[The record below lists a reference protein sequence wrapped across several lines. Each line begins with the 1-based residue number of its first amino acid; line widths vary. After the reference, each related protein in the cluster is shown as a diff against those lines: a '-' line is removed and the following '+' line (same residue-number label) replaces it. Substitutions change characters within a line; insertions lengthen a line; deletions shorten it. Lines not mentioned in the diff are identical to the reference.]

1 MTKKWTVKKPDP
13 GLVKSLALELGV
25 SKTLAA
31 LLVNRNLD
39 SAARARRFL
48 QHDLSSLH
56 NPFLLPDMEKAVVRV
71 RQAIENK
78 EKILVFGDRDVDGV
92 TSITVLVRT
101 LKSLGADVVWT
112 VPSNEGYGLHNS
124 LLQKFRDE
132 GASLVIT
139 VDCGTSAVDEI
150 RFANSIGLEVIVT
163 DHHLPPDQLPE
174 AFAIVNPNLHH
185 SRYPMKELA
194 GCLTAFKFAYAL
206 MFSYNRTFN
215 QEFVVFDLETTGLSP
230 TQNEILEIGAICTRN
245 FLPVKQFQT
254 LVKPSGPIHPDA
266 TKVHGITDEMV
277 KDAPSLKDVLP
288 KLMDFIGPRTL
299 VAHNARFDLS
309 FLQEGLKKHLNREFN
324 NPSIDTLS
332 LSREC
337 FTLPSYALGALAK
350 AFGIEMEKA
359 HRSIDDC
366 LATLELFKKIEE
378 HRDPRLQFFLEDQLD
393 VVTLGTIADVVPL
406 LEENRAVVKNGLPR
420 LLQTRKVGLRKLI
433 QEAGLL
439 PKTYA
444 GAPINGSSSSAA
456 PSIPSAKDVAWG
468 VTPLIN
474 AAGRFGKA
482 DLAVKLL
489 LTNSEDEAIDLLVQI
504 VKLNENRKKL
514 QKENIDRFF
523 ALAEEQCDLKNDRLL
538 FVVAEGLEHG
548 VTGIVASQMVREFG
562 RPAFLLIK
570 DGDQAMGSSRSLPAF
585 NVVEALAECKD
596 LLVKYGGH
604 PAAAGLSVRGENIE
618 ALRARLKEIGRRKL
632 DDSALIPQIDVDLE
646 LDFDQV
652 TPEFVQEISKLEPY
666 GEGNPLPVFALR
678 GVRCEEASLVGAQK
692 NHLRLKLSN
701 MNDKHLGAIGWRM
714 NSLMDGFKKGD
725 RLDVCF
731 GLEINNWEN
740 RQTAQLVLNDLMQ
753 TTVPSE
759 FFELDGV

>member
-1 MTKKWTVKKPDP
+1 MTKKWAVKNPNPELLKK
-13 GLVKSLALELGV
+13 LSVELGIT
-25 SKTLAA
+25 KTLAA
-31 LLVNRNLD
+31 LLVNRKID
-39 SAARARRFL
+39 TVSSARRFL
-48 QHDLSSLH
+48 RQDLSSLH

-71 RQAIENK
+71 RQAIDKK

-124 LLQKFRDE
+124 LLEKFRNE

-163 DHHLPPDQLPE
+163 DHHLPPDILPD
-174 AFAIVNPNLHH
+174 ALAIVNPNLRH

-215 QEFVVFDLETTGLSP
+215 QEFVIFDFETTGLSP
-230 TQNEILEIGAICTRN
+230 TENEILEVGAICARN
-245 FLPVKQFQT
+245 FLPVKQFQM
-254 LVKPSGPIHPDA
+254 LIKPSRPIHPDA
-266 TKVHGITDEMV
+266 TKIHGITDDMV
-277 KDAPSLKDVLP
+277 KDAPSIQEVLP
-288 KLMDFIGPRTL
+288 QLMEFIGARTL
-299 VAHNARFDLS
+299 VAHNAKFDLS
-309 FLQEGLKKHLNREFN
+309 FLQVALKKHLNRECN
-324 NPSIDTLS
+324 NPSIDTLL

-337 FTLPSYALGALAK
+337 FTQPSYALGALAK
-350 AFGIEMEKA
+350 SFGIEMAQA
-359 HRSIDDC
+359 HRSIFDC
-366 LATLELFKKIEE
+366 QATLELFKKIEE

-420 LLQTRKVGLRKLI
+420 LLKTRKVGLRKLI

-439 PKTYA
+439 PKTYGA
-444 GAPINGSSSSAA
+444 GNESAGQTA
-456 PSIPSAKDVAWG
+456 ESIPSAKDVAWG

-489 LTNSEDEAIDLLVQI
+489 LTNSEDEAIDLLIQI
-504 VKLNENRKKL
+504 VQLNDNRKKL
-514 QKENIDRFF
+514 QKENIDKFF
-523 ALAEEQCDLKNDRLL
+523 ALAEQQCDLKNDRLL

-562 RPAFLLIK
+562 RPVFLLIREG
-570 DGDQAMGSSRSLPAF
+570 DGAMGSSRSIPTF
-585 NVVEALAECKD
+585 NVVEALTQCKD
-596 LLVKYGGH
+596 LLIKYGGH
-604 PAAAGLSVRGENIE
+604 PAAAGLSVEAKNLD
-618 ALRARLKEIGRRKL
+618 ALRSQLKEIAQNQL
-632 DDSALIPQIDVDLE
+632 DSSALTPQIDVDLE
-646 LDFDQV
+646 LDFADV
-652 TPEFVQEISKLEPY
+652 TPEFIQEISKLEPY

-678 GVRCEEASLVGAQK
+678 GVRCEDASLVGAQK

-701 MNDKHLGAIGWRM
+701 MNGKQLAAIGWRM
-714 NSLMDGFKKGD
+714 NGYFSELKKGD

-753 TTVPSE
+753 STVPSE
-759 FFELDGV
+759 FFELGGV

>member
-13 GLVKSLALELGV
+13 RQVKSLALALGV
-25 SKTLAA
+25 SETLAA

-71 RQAIENK
+71 RQAIDKK

-101 LKSLGADVVWT
+101 LKSLGADVIWT

-124 LLQKFRDE
+124 LLQKYRDE

-139 VDCGTSAVDEI
+139 VDCGTSAIDEI
-150 RFANSIGLEVIVT
+150 RFANSIGMEVIVT
-163 DHHLPPDQLPE
+163 DHHHPPETLPE
-174 AFAIVNPNLHH
+174 ALAIVNPNLKH

-215 QEFVVFDLETTGLSP
+215 QEFIVFDLETTGLSP
-230 TQNEILEIGAICTRN
+230 MQNEILEIGAICVRN
-245 FLPVKQFQT
+245 FLPVKQFHS
-254 LVKPSGPIHPDA
+254 LVKPSAPIHPDA

-277 KDAPSLKDVLP
+277 KNSPNLKDVLP
-288 KLMDFIGPRTL
+288 QLMDFIGPRTI
-299 VAHNARFDLS
+299 VAHNAKFDLS
-309 FLQEGLKKHLNREFN
+309 FLQVGLKKHLDREFN

-337 FTLPSYALGALAK
+337 FSQPSYALGALAK
-350 AFGIEMEKA
+350 SFGIEMDQA

-366 LATLELFKKIEE
+366 RATLELFKKIEE

-439 PKTYA
+439 PKPPRYGGDA
-444 GAPINGSSSSAA
+444 VSAA
-456 PSIPSAKDVAWG
+456 PPSIPSAKDVAWG

-489 LTNSEDEAIDLLVQI
+489 LTNSEDEAIDLLIQI
-504 VKLNENRKKL
+504 VKLNEERKKL
-514 QKENIDRFF
+514 QKKNNDKFF

-548 VTGIVASQMVREFG
+548 VSGIVASQFVREFG
-562 RPAFLLIK
+562 RPAVLLIK
-570 DGDQAMGSSRSLPAF
+570 DGESATGSSRSIPNF

-604 PAAAGLSVRGENIE
+604 PAAAGLTVQNANIE
-618 ALRARLKEIGRRKL
+618 ALRARLKEIGQNQL
-632 DDSALIPQIDVDLE
+632 DDSALMAQIDVDLE

-652 TPEFVQEISKLEPY
+652 TTDFIQEISKLEPY
-666 GEGNPLPVFALR
+666 GQGNPLPVFALR
-678 GVRCEEASLVGAQK
+678 GVRCEDASLVGAQK

-701 MNDKHLGAIGWRM
+701 MADKQLGAIGWRM
-714 NSLMDGFKKGD
+714 DNLLAECKKGE

-731 GLEINNWEN
+731 GLEINTWEN
-740 RQTAQLVLNDLMQ
+740 RQSAQLVLNDLMK